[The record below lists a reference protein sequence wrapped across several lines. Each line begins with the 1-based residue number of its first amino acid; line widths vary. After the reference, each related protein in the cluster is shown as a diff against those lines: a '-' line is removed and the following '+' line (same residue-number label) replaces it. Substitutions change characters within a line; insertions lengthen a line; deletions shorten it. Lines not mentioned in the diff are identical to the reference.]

1 MSNLE
6 TKVAV
11 IQNQMDN
18 IETKVDELKDMLTKF
33 IETSDGK
40 FASKWVEDAL
50 KWVLYTVAGIL
61 VVALLALVIKQ

>member
-1 MSNLE
+1 MNDRERLIKLE
-6 TKVAV
+6 T
-11 IQNQMDN
+11 QMEN

-61 VVALLALVIKQ
+61 VVSLLALVVKQ